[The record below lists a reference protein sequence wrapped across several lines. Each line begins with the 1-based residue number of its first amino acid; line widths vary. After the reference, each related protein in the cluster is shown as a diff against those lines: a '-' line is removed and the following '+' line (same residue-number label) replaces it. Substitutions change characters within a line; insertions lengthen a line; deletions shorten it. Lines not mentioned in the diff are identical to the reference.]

1 MTTITEEILHDLA
14 ALPIEMQEETL
25 DFIQFLKAKLAK
37 NNALK
42 VETNGSALADLLD
55 KAARKNLFMGI
66 DDPAAWQREIR
77 QDH

>member
-1 MTTITEEILHDLA
+1 
-14 ALPIEMQEETL
+14 MQEETL
-25 DFIQFLKAKLAK
+25 DFIQFLKARMAK

-42 VETNGSALADLLD
+42 AETNGSALADLLD

-77 QDH
+77 QGH